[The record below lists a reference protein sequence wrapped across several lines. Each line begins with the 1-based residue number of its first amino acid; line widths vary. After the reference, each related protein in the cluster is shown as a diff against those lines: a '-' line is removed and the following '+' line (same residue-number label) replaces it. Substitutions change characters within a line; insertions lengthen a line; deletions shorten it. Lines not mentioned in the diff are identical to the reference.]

1 MGGLTIPQHNR
12 DLSTEIHNTNAR
24 GYLIS
29 SFKSHFPRWRSNQK
43 PSLGRLRGSIF
54 RISGRSF
61 PRRAPAEYPGDR
73 LFPTLQSTVKTP
85 LPYITKLLGS
95 SIVGSEG
102 SRCGPPPP
110 ITTPTGI
117 KPTAKQHHEGAGL
130 GGGQYGGVSE
140 GGKGSGGGGPRS
152 GGNPYSKTK
161 SGGSMGRTPGGATAR
176 LDGGAL
182 DRVQREGW
190 PTCGLRNPN
199 RNRSWSALADDSRT
213 FAVDE
218 TGFAIT
224 SVI

>member
-1 MGGLTIPQHNR
+1 MAFDPLLRRRTEPISVRVLTIPQ
-12 DLSTEIHNTNAR
+12 
-24 GYLIS
+24 
-29 SFKSHFPRWRSNQK
+29 
-43 PSLGRLRGSIF
+43 PSLVRLRGSIF

-61 PRRAPAEYPGDR
+61 PRRDPAEYPGDR
-73 LFPTLQSTVKTP
+73 LFPTIQSTVKTP

-102 SRCGPPPP
+102 SRCGPPPF

-117 KPTAKQHHEGAGL
+117 KPTAKQHHVGAGL
-130 GGGQYGGVSE
+130 GGGQYAGVSE

-176 LDGGAL
+176 LDGGIL
-182 DRVQREGW
+182 ERVQREGW

-199 RNRSWSALADDSRT
+199 RNRSWSAGPGRRFSNFRRRRNRFCNYFSNLSSSLRN
-213 FAVDE
+213 
-218 TGFAIT
+218 
-224 SVI
+224 